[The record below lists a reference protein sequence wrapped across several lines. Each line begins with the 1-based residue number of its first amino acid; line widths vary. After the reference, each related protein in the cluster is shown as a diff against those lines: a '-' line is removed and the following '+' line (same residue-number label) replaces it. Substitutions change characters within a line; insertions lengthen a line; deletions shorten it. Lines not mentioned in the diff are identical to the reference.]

1 MEIFGFLFYF
11 VLSTQ
16 KLPDLLCL
24 EWETFLFLHHLI
36 YKDKRHL
43 AETFHMTSFRI
54 GRTLSFYWGKI
65 MLAQRE
71 NNGWERFGMCED
83 LSRSYIEP
91 TGKRPLQ
98 RGVSVIR
105 PNGGTGEFRDRR
117 GKEICPIM
125 AALIAKT
132 GFDLC
137 MFLYVSTL
145 SFPFLLICAPTGRCF
160 GTGFIYIWFDGIFF
174 I

>member
-24 EWETFLFLHHLI
+24 EWETFLFLHHLF

-43 AETFHMTSFRI
+43 AETFHMTSFGSEELYRFI
-54 GRTLSFYWGKI
+54 GAKLCF
-65 MLAQRE
+65 AQRE

-91 TGKRPLQ
+91 TGKRPLK

-117 GKEICPIM
+117 GKEICPIYGG
-125 AALIAKT
+125 AYRKDWI
-132 GFDLC
+132 
-137 MFLYVSTL
+137 
-145 SFPFLLICAPTGRCF
+145 
-160 GTGFIYIWFDGIFF
+160 
-174 I
+174 